1 MAWSNN
7 DSTIHLPTK
16 KQYNGIINTHKSGTS
31 TLQMIDFSPQTM
43 RKLVAFSSA
52 LFLNKRCPMWLQRKG
67 LNLLGGYARL
77 PKGIKQTKNTLAEV
91 PVWWF
96 NPERGQT
103 RQVVLYFHG
112 GGYGVGSPRSHRDL
126 CAHLAYFAD
135 LSVASLAYRLAPEH
149 PYPAALDDALAAY
162 QALLDQGHQ
171 SQQIA
176 LAGDSAGG
184 GLALSLSLLI
194 KQLKLPQ
201 AGCLFLISPWV
212 NKSRDNASHSTQFAV
227 DPVINE
233 GWSKQMARHYLKDS
247 EALRQQAC
255 LADRDLRDLP
265 PMLIHVGTDEVL
277 LDDSL
282 QLKQRAI
289 QAIVPVT
296 LITYPEL
303 WHVFHFSAS
312 LFKPARQALQ
322 QAGHYL
328 AKKLT

>member
-1 MAWSNN
+1 M
-7 DSTIHLPTK
+7 
-16 KQYNGIINTHKSGTS
+16 KQYNACINTHKLGTQ
-31 TLQMIDFSPQTM
+31 TALMINFSQHTM
-43 RKLVAFSSA
+43 RKLVAFTSA
-52 LFLNKRCPMWLQRKG
+52 LFLNKRCPLWLQRKG

-77 PKGIKQTKNTLAEV
+77 PKGIQQVKSSLADM

-103 RQVVLYFHG
+103 QQVVLYFHG

-126 CAHLAYFAD
+126 CAHLAHFAD
-135 LSVASLAYRLAPEH
+135 LSVASLDYRLAPEH
-149 PYPAALDDALAAY
+149 PYPAALEDALAAY

-171 SQQIA
+171 SQHIA
-176 LAGDSAGG
+176 LGGDSAGG
-184 GLALSLSLLI
+184 GLALSLSL
-194 KQLKLPQ
+194 KLKALNLPQ

-212 NKSRDNASHSTQFAV
+212 NKSRDNASHTTQFAV

-233 GWSKQMARHYLKDS
+233 GWSMQMARNYLNDS
-247 EALRQQAC
+247 ETLRQQAC
-255 LADRDLRDLP
+255 LADRDLHDLP

-289 QAIVPVT
+289 QAGVPVT

-312 LFKPARQALQ
+312 LFKQARQALK
-322 QAGHYL
+322 QAGQYL
-328 AKKLT
+328 AKKLA